1 MKREE
6 IEKKDRVIAGVLS
19 GVIFTA
25 VLVLC
30 FFLVAFRIQDPP
42 PGEQFVAVGMADF
55 GSDLMAGGN
64 TESANPSDT
73 NQDDQAESNNQQTTA
88 SETTDVATQTNSDVA
103 VNSSTKPKKDPKKP
117 KEDEKPKVSNGLNN
131 ILDKINKGG
140 GGGSDGENDGKGN
153 EGTQTGDI
161 SGKGVVQ
168 GKGIG
173 WSLAGRGMT
182 GEPKLSE
189 SPKEEGTVVL
199 DIYVDKNG
207 KVIRTKRNIA
217 QSTTSSNYLFQ
228 LAEKAAK
235 TATFSVKND
244 APVEQTGQMTFRF
257 KLK

>member
-6 IEKKDRVIAGVLS
+6 VEKKDRVIAGVLS

-42 PGEQFVAVGMADF
+42 PGEQFVAIGMADF
-55 GSDLMAGGN
+55 GSDLSAGGD
-64 TESANPSDT
+64 TESQNPSDT
-73 NQDDQAESNNQQTTA
+73 PQDDQAESSSQQTESSA
-88 SETTDVATQTNSDVA
+88 TTDVATQNASDVS
-103 VNSSTKPKKDPKKP
+103 VNSSTKPNKDPKKP
-117 KEDEKPKVSNGLNN
+117 KEDPKPTVSDGLNN
-131 ILDKINKGG
+131 ILNQINKGG

-153 EGTQTGDI
+153 EGNQNGDI

-173 WSLAGRGMT
+173 WSLAGRGMI

-199 DIYVDKNG
+199 DIYVDKSG
-207 KVIRTKRNIA
+207 KVTRTKRNISA
-217 QSTTSSNYLFQ
+217 STTSSNYLFQ
-228 LAEKAAK
+228 LAEKAAL
-235 TATFSVKND
+235 TATFTVKND